1 MKKTPKITVLIGCP
15 ASGKSTY
22 AEWIVRTEPKT
33 MRVSRDE
40 IRFSQFQETV
50 DPIVENMISK
60 IIYQQ
65 VKTLVGNGW
74 NVIIDNC
81 HTKLEYINQHIS
93 DYNKLAD
100 IDFKLFDLP
109 METLQERNAKR
120 SRKVPVN
127 VIKNMFKNLQYVKEH
142 FDFQTIK
149 KVEKKLEYTSQNPDL
164 QKAIIR
170 KSFTTNNGT
179 VYFTHKGLNIN
190 VFHSAKIL
198 TDERMF
204 RIWSEFKISVFNE
217 QEIEKYNDNVFMLTC
232 YILKRKEECL

>member
-1 MKKTPKITVLIGCP
+1 MAIVIMCILLILAIWILAETAISYKI
-15 ASGKSTY
+15 Y
-22 AEWIVRTEPKT
+22 
-33 MRVSRDE
+33 
-40 IRFSQFQETV
+40 
-50 DPIVENMISK
+50 
-60 IIYQQ
+60 
-65 VKTLVGNGW
+65 
-74 NVIIDNC
+74 
-81 HTKLEYINQHIS
+81 
-93 DYNKLAD
+93 
-100 IDFKLFDLP
+100 
-109 METLQERNAKR
+109 KR
-120 SRKVPVN
+120 
-127 VIKNMFKNLQYVKEH
+127 L
-142 FDFQTIK
+142 T
-149 KVEKKLEYTSQNPDL
+149 DL